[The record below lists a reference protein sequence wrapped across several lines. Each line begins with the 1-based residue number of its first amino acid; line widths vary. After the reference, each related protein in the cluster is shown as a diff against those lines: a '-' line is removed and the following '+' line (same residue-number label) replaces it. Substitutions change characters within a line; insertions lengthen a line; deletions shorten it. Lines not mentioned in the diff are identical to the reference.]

1 VQALGSD
8 DADALASDEAFG
20 VVPAAEGEGGGAGK
34 VLPFGRSR
42 QRSLRRQREG
52 DEMRE
57 SGLTIYGGGIRAN
70 FRALWSGTWSTG
82 DFILAMLETV
92 ALGLRTAWIEGM
104 ESAGVAEDEISPQE
118 WGILRDRINQE
129 NAHIT
134 DLAGHINA
142 GNRAAGGKLGDLMP
156 RAELWVNRYN
166 DIVNLAR
173 TTASTDPKLN
183 WNRGP
188 TIQPCA
194 DCLRYNG
201 KVHRASVWARV
212 GARPQSPDLECSGF
226 RCLCTLDPTDERAT
240 PGLPPRPSGGG

>member
-1 VQALGSD
+1 
-8 DADALASDEAFG
+8 
-20 VVPAAEGEGGGAGK
+20 VPAAEGEGGSAGK

-42 QRSLRRQREG
+42 PRNRRRQREG

-57 SGLTIYGGGIRAN
+57 SGLTIYAGSIRAN

-82 DFILAMLETV
+82 DFIIAMLETI

-104 ESAGVAEDEISPQE
+104 ESAGVAEDEISPEE
-118 WGILRDRINQE
+118 WGILRERINQE
-129 NAHIT
+129 NAQIAG
-134 DLAGHINA
+134 LAADINA

-173 TTASTDPKLN
+173 TTASTDPKLK
-183 WNRGP
+183 WNYGG
-188 TIQPCA
+188 TVDHCA
-194 DCLRYNG
+194 DCEKYEG
-201 KVHRASVWARV
+201 KVHRASIWNRV
-212 GARPQSPDLECSGF
+212 GARPQSEALACGGW
-226 RCLCTLDPTDERAT
+226 RCLCALDPTDERAT